1 MSDPSTSNIAYERH
15 FQPKELA
22 EAWSLCDDV
31 IRELFSKED
40 GVLVL
45 RNQPSRHKRR
55 YSSMRIPKSVADRV
69 YERLTRRKDL
79 C

>member
-1 MSDPSTSNIAYERH
+1 MSDRSTPNLEYERH

-22 EAWSLCDDV
+22 EAWSLCEDV
-31 IRELFSKED
+31 IRELFAKEE

-55 YSSMRIPKSVADRV
+55 YNSMRIPKSVADRV
-69 YERLTRRKDL
+69 YHRLTGRNVP

>member
-1 MSDPSTSNIAYERH
+1 VSDTVDTNKGYERH

-22 EAWSLCDDV
+22 EAWSLCEDV
-31 IRELFSKED
+31 IRELFAKED

-55 YSSMRIPKSVADRV
+55 YTSMRIPKSVADRV
-69 YERLTRRKDL
+69 YQRLTGRNP

>member
-1 MSDPSTSNIAYERH
+1 VSDAAETDIGYERH

-22 EAWSLCDDV
+22 EAWSLCEDV
-31 IRELFSKED
+31 IRELFARED

-45 RNQPSRHKRR
+45 RNQASRHKRR

-69 YERLTRRKDL
+69 YQRLTRRDP